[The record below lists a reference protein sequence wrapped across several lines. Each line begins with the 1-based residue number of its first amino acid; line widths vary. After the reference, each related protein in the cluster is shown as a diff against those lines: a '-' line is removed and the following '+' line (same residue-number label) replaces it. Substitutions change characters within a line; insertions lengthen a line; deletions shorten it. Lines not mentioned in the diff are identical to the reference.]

1 MSNTYFLSS
10 EIASGY
16 AFHTQ
21 IASRPPPARPFL
33 RAALSRAPFSAL
45 DCLKKLL
52 DVLSGVQRV

>member
-16 AFHTQ
+16 AFYAHMTPLLP
-21 IASRPPPARPFL
+21 RLFL
-33 RAALSRAPFSAL
+33 CAALPCGSFAAL
-45 DCLKKLL
+45 DRVKKLL

>member
-1 MSNTYFLSS
+1 MPSMRRLRHF
-10 EIASGY
+10 
-16 AFHTQ
+16 
-21 IASRPPPARPFL
+21 PPRPFL

>member
-16 AFHTQ
+16 AFHAQ
-21 IASRPPPARPFL
+21 IAPLLRPLFL

>member
-16 AFHTQ
+16 AFHAQ
-21 IASRPPPARPFL
+21 IAPLPPRPFL

>member
-1 MSNTYFLSS
+1 MPS
-10 EIASGY
+10 IRK
-16 AFHTQ
+16 
-21 IASRPPPARPFL
+21 SRRFPPRPFL

>member
-21 IASRPPPARPFL
+21 IASLPPPRPFL